1 MACRQASHPPAGAY
15 PAGQGHTAGRNPSR
29 RAVYSPAEG
38 FPSAGRGTRT
48 SSIGRKPCLEE
59 AGGPVPKALDPIKD
73 SQSATQELTGSL
85 HDQPKGRSKDSKP
98 RSALPNPKDPFEQ
111 AEYLCKYEDFS
122 FTDCSWVTHF
132 YLVAKHPAKLR
143 NFLTKGPALDLKQF
157 SGGDF
162 DDSGDSDSD
171 ANSDDDGGLPF
182 NLDPDQDA
190 QLKIPKAWLTPEKI
204 LSIEFKDELLFSNQ
218 RC

>member
-1 MACRQASHPPAGAY
+1 
-15 PAGQGHTAGRNPSR
+15 
-29 RAVYSPAEG
+29 
-38 FPSAGRGTRT
+38 
-48 SSIGRKPCLEE
+48 
-59 AGGPVPKALDPIKD
+59 
-73 SQSATQELTGSL
+73 
-85 HDQPKGRSKDSKP
+85 
-98 RSALPNPKDPFEQ
+98 
-111 AEYLCKYEDFS
+111 
-122 FTDCSWVTHF
+122 
-132 YLVAKHPAKLR
+132 LR

-204 LSIEFKDELLFSNQ
+204 LSIEFEDELLIEDAKEANIPDTPEEMYETMDRAYIKWEEQSYADGNLFL
-218 RC
+218 